1 VAIKRTQRCAL
12 IGANSKMQG
21 IASAQSE
28 RMVIGEACGGP
39 ELKARYRKE
48 RETLFHPACELGQN
62 VSAVVGRD
70 LSRSA

>member
-21 IASAQSE
+21 IASSQSE

-48 RETLFHPACELGQN
+48 RETLFHPTREFGQN

>member
-28 RMVIGEACGGP
+28 RMVIGEVCGGP
-39 ELKARYRKE
+39 EGSISKRA
-48 RETLFHPACELGQN
+48 
-62 VSAVVGRD
+62 
-70 LSRSA
+70 